1 MHSAMKSKNNEKI
14 GINEFPRKGDKKYNR
29 ESFCLSVCVC
39 VFVNE
44 IYEEWDIH
52 MSILTLKLVQ
62 YIFNKKKINIVI
74 IALEKVNER
83 KLNLVRL
90 VCTYEKK

>member
-1 MHSAMKSKNNEKI
+1 M
-14 GINEFPRKGDKKYNR
+14 
-29 ESFCLSVCVC
+29 CVCCVVC